1 MSESRHIVITG
12 GAGYIGSMLTG
23 ELLRS
28 GYRVTVVDEL
38 LFGGESLLAYL
49 SHPAF
54 NFARADV
61 SVPGVVQNALRTD
74 WPRPYAVIHLA
85 AIVGFPACQ
94 SIGKEASWRN
104 NVETVQQV
112 YAQAEKLGAEKFLF
126 SSTYSNYGL
135 SRDGQAV
142 SEESPLNPQSLYAET
157 KIAAEEW
164 LMQQKNCRTAPLIFR
179 FATLYGLSPRTRF
192 DLIVNQFTL
201 EAFTRHELLI
211 YQRGFSRS
219 FVHVQDVCRG
229 LKLALEAPEEKIR
242 GQIYNLGSD
251 RGNFTKDEVV
261 AMVLKWLPDTVV
273 RHKDLTFGGDM
284 RDITVSFAKIR
295 QQLGFETR
303 LTIDDGI
310 RELVHAL
317 QHGLIRDPND
327 RRYRNAEFI
336 VQ

>member
-1 MSESRHIVITG
+1 MISEHQKCRFPISRG
-12 GAGYIGSMLTG
+12 
-23 ELLRS
+23 
-28 GYRVTVVDEL
+28 
-38 LFGGESLLAYL
+38 
-49 SHPAF
+49 P
-54 NFARADV
+54 
-61 SVPGVVQNALRTD
+61 
-74 WPRPYAVIHLA
+74 
-85 AIVGFPACQ
+85 
-94 SIGKEASWRN
+94 
-104 NVETVQQV
+104 
-112 YAQAEKLGAEKFLF
+112 
-126 SSTYSNYGL
+126 
-135 SRDGQAV
+135 
-142 SEESPLNPQSLYAET
+142 
-157 KIAAEEW
+157 
-164 LMQQKNCRTAPLIFR
+164 
-179 FATLYGLSPRTRF
+179 SPRTRF

-295 QQLGFETR
+295 QQLGFEPR